1 MKMQMGCFGCLIKML
16 NNSTKTLN
24 NCRSKD
30 YSENKFHTTTVIS
43 YKNYNFRHSPD
54 RNGILFICFLLIKRY
69 NESRT
74 KGLLK
79 TTNML
84 QKKTPAFRPEFSNMY
99 SNFSILFL
107 CKYLFKK
114 IYNS

>member
-1 MKMQMGCFGCLIKML
+1 
-16 NNSTKTLN
+16 
-24 NCRSKD
+24 
-30 YSENKFHTTTVIS
+30 
-43 YKNYNFRHSPD
+43 
-54 RNGILFICFLLIKRY
+54 
-69 NESRT
+69 
-74 KGLLK
+74 LK